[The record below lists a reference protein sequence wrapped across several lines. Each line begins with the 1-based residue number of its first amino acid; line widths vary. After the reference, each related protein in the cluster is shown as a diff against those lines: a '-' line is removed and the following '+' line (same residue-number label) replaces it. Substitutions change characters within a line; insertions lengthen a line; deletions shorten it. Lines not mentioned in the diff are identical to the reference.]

1 MKIGILEDYLRT
13 IFFKK
18 LKFGNL
24 EILKMVF
31 KKIKFEILENL
42 EMYFRNEIW
51 NFGKLNLSNY
61 LKMGLLK
68 K

>member
-1 MKIGILEDYLRT
+1 
-13 IFFKK
+13 
-18 LKFGNL
+18 
-24 EILKMVF
+24 MVF

-51 NFGKLNLSNY
+51 NFGKLNLNNY